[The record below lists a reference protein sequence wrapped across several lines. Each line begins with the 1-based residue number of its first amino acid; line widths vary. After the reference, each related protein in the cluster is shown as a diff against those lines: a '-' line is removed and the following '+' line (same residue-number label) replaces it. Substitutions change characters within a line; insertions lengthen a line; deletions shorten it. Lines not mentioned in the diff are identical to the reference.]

1 MRLFGAFDA
10 NLAAIEE
17 RCGVRCFV
25 DGESL
30 VLAGA
35 AGKTER
41 AEQAVRAL
49 LVSALR
55 GEQMTPDDVALAVAD
70 ADLPAAVAAM
80 LPATLLRSKRGREI
94 RARTAGQRSFVEAIE
109 RHALTICIGP
119 AGTGKTFLA
128 IAMALRALRDRNV
141 SRIVLTRPAVEAGER
156 LGFLPGDL
164 KEKIDP
170 YLRPLYDAID
180 ELLDESTAAKYIER
194 GVIEVAPIAYMRGRT
209 LANAFVIVDE
219 AQNAGPEQLKMLLTR
234 IGAGSQMVVVGDA
247 TQVDLPSGARSG
259 LRDAARRLQG
269 VEEVAVVDLDT
280 ADVVRRPLVAR
291 IIRAYETTP

>member
-1 MRLFGAFDA
+1 M
-10 NLAAIEE
+10 
-17 RCGVRCFV
+17 RCFV

-41 AEQAVRAL
+41 AESAVRAL

-55 GEQMTPDDVALAVAD
+55 GEQMTPEDVALAVAD
-70 ADLPAAVAAM
+70 ADLPANVAAM
-80 LPATLLRSKRGREI
+80 LPSTLLRSKRGREI

-259 LRDAARRLQG
+259 LRDAARRLKG
-269 VEEVAVVDLDT
+269 VEEVAVVDLDG

-291 IIRAYETTP
+291 IIRAYETAP